1 MLVGKAPVPSDE
13 TFVNSLAEHIRKR
26 GKVMSVPA
34 HMYVETAGGEH
45 CFDLYSAFPNF
56 RAY

>member
-1 MLVGKAPVPSDE
+1 MPSDE

-26 GKVMSVPA
+26 VEVTSVPA

-45 CFDLYSAFPNF
+45 CFDLYRAFSNF
-56 RAY
+56 RLIESRRGS